1 MLQNNDEEYQKFR
14 KSRFYGYFEKLA
26 KETKILH
33 NMGVALFFFQTPLYQ
48 HIKGLSS
55 FEKQRLEE
63 WEFDFTHIS
72 EDDCKK
78 IKRVYNPNVDIEY
91 LKQLYD
97 GSYVYEVAG
106 IKYLADFQSEYVNVI
121 DGKRITYYQP
131 QKYVNRIYVYGQCT
145 ARGTGVEDSQ
155 TIQSYLQKKINENH
169 QNKYQVVNCAVG
181 CGSDIHDDI
190 AHIKATEFRKGDIVI
205 LCTNLEIVPQ
215 YLFDENNIPYFECSH
230 LFDRPHNYGEWFT
243 DTTFHTNAMGNEVIA
258 DYIHTILEERYFK
271 KGGIAQEDIGKNDIR
286 EENEVALAYRDELQ
300 SYLDTLLPYKK
311 LGTKNGCIVMNC
323 NPFTNGHK
331 YLIEKATEKVD
342 NLYIFVVEEDRSY
355 FSYQDRID
363 LVKQGT
369 AHLKNV
375 IVLPSGKFIISA
387 ITFPGYF
394 YKDGNKEIQVDPSMD
409 IRIFGKYIAKTL
421 NIDVRYAGEEPNDY
435 VTRKYNEC
443 MAEILPQYGIRF
455 KEIPRKKENGQ
466 VVSASLVR
474 KLLEQKK
481 FEQIK
486 ELVPKTTYDYL
497 KGKYE

>member
-1 MLQNNDEEYQKFR
+1 M
-14 KSRFYGYFEKLA
+14 
-26 KETKILH
+26 
-33 NMGVALFFFQTPLYQ
+33 
-48 HIKGLSS
+48 
-55 FEKQRLEE
+55 
-63 WEFDFTHIS
+63 
-72 EDDCKK
+72 
-78 IKRVYNPNVDIEY
+78 
-91 LKQLYD
+91 
-97 GSYVYEVAG
+97 
-106 IKYLADFQSEYVNVI
+106 
-121 DGKRITYYQP
+121 
-131 QKYVNRIYVYGQCT
+131 
-145 ARGTGVEDSQ
+145 
-155 TIQSYLQKKINENH
+155 
-169 QNKYQVVNCAVG
+169 
-181 CGSDIHDDI
+181 
-190 AHIKATEFRKGDIVI
+190 
-205 LCTNLEIVPQ
+205 
-215 YLFDENNIPYFECSH
+215 
-230 LFDRPHNYGEWFT
+230 
-243 DTTFHTNAMGNEVIA
+243 
-258 DYIHTILEERYFK
+258 
-271 KGGIAQEDIGKNDIR
+271 
-286 EENEVALAYRDELQ
+286 
-300 SYLDTLLPYKK
+300 
-311 LGTKNGCIVMNC
+311 
-323 NPFTNGHK
+323 
-331 YLIEKATEKVD
+331 
-342 NLYIFVVEEDRSY
+342 VEEDRSY